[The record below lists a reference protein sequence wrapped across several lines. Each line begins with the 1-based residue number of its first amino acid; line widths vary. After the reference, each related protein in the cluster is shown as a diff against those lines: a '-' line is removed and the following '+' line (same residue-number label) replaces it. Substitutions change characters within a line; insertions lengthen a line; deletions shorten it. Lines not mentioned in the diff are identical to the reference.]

1 MYNLK
6 ILIHHV
12 EEKERNS
19 KTINLT
25 HSTFKIIVQV
35 LRETRHNLQMADQ
48 N

>member
-6 ILIHHV
+6 IQMHHL

-19 KTINLT
+19 KNLK

-35 LRETRHNLQMADQ
+35 LRETCHNFRMADQ
-48 N
+48 K